1 MHPGVPWRCMAKVL
15 ARARLRR
22 GEVQARPRSLG
33 RGLSPGQPTTVSV
46 RVVRLSERCDPVCPS
61 RRPERAVRRGM
72 ASILSETCG
81 LRARS
86 ANLPV
91 TQVKSLGR
99 PTADMSF
106 SDLTSRLT

>member
-72 ASILSETCG
+72 ACILSENV
-81 LRARS
+81 RAAGPFGQPPRDS
-86 ANLPV
+86 
-91 TQVKSLGR
+91 G
-99 PTADMSF
+99 
-106 SDLTSRLT
+106 